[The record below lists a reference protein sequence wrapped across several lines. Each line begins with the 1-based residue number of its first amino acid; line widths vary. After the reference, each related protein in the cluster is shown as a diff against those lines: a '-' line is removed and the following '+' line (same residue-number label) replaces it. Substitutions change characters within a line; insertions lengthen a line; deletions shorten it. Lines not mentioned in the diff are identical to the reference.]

1 MVRLVLT
8 SGMTK
13 ELKRLNDFSDNTG
26 LSDHFLPIFIVQ
38 NLVR

>member
-13 ELKRLNDFSDNTG
+13 RLNKFSDNTG